1 MATTTFFDAS
11 ITKSWNG
18 KRAPHCSEKLLNSYS
33 NIIQHQQHERHEK
46 LSFTKMLGVGG
57 QGVVYLT
64 NRHGTDDFSLPIA
77 VKVFSPERFNGEE
90 SYHKAMRLMAQV
102 SARVSRIQHNNLLD
116 ILNWIETDGIRL
128 TEMEYVDGFDISE
141 LFRNEMLDHIRSRV
155 NDRDWHHLREVIVT
169 HGHSHPRLKPGIAI
183 AITQECLSALG
194 ALHREGIVHGDV
206 KPSNIMLK
214 RTGNAKIID
223 FGSAFEMVNPPEKTT
238 CTPLYAAPEVL
249 AGEKPTPLSDLASLG
264 YLVVE
269 MLSGVVPFDPRSNH
283 KDLLEA
289 KHFLAQKLPSILP
302 AEVVSNELLMN
313 FCRKLVAPD
322 PAKRFQNAES
332 ANYLQDGAV
341 GFQRQLVRG
350 NLASS
355 FDNDI
360 RFWLSLLEEY
370 EPVKSS

>member
-1 MATTTFFDAS
+1 MGTTTFFDAS

-18 KRAPHCSEKLLNSYS
+18 TRSPHCSEKLLNNYQ
-33 NIIQHQQHERHEK
+33 NIIHQQQHERHEK
-46 LSFTKMLGVGG
+46 LSFSKMLGLGG

-64 NRHGTDDFSLPIA
+64 NRHGTDGFELPIA
-77 VKVFSPERFNGEE
+77 IKVFSPERFHGEE
-90 SYHKAMRLMAQV
+90 AYCKAMRLMAQV
-102 SARVSRIQHNNLLD
+102 SARASKIQHNNLLD

-128 TEMEYVDGFDISE
+128 MEMEYVDGFDVNQ
-141 LFRNEMLDHIRSRV
+141 LLRNEMLGHIREKVSEK
-155 NDRDWHHLREVIVT
+155 DWHHIGEVIVT
-169 HGHSHPRLKPGIAI
+169 QGHSHPRLKPGIAI

-194 ALHREGIVHGDV
+194 ALHREGIVHGDI

-223 FGSAFEMVNPPEKTT
+223 MGSAFEILNPPEKTT

-264 YLVVE
+264 YLVIE
-269 MLSGVVPFDPRSNH
+269 MLSGVLPFDPRSNH

-289 KHFLAQKLPSILP
+289 KHFLAQKLPGILP

-313 FCRKLVAPD
+313 FCRKLIAPD
-322 PAKRFQNAES
+322 PSKRFQNAEA

-360 RFWLSLLEEY
+360 RFWLSLLEDY
-370 EPVKSS
+370 DPMQNL

>member
-1 MATTTFFDAS
+1 MSTTSFIDSS
-11 ITKSWNG
+11 ITKTWNG
-18 KRAPHCSEKLLNSYS
+18 SHSNQCSQAQLENYA
-33 NIIQHQQHERHEK
+33 NIIQRQQHERLEK
-46 LSFTKMLGVGG
+46 LTFTRMLGVGG

-64 NRHGTDDFSLPIA
+64 HRQGTDGFELPIA
-77 VKVFSPERFNGEE
+77 VKIFTPERFNGEE
-90 SYHKAMRLMAQV
+90 SYNKAMRLMAQV
-102 SARVSRIQHNNLLD
+102 SSRVSKIQHNHLLD
-116 ILNWIETDGIRL
+116 ILNWIETNGIRL
-128 TEMEYVDGFDISE
+128 MEMEYIGGFDLNE
-141 LFRNEMLDHIRSRV
+141 LLRNEMLDHIRARV
-155 NDRDWHHLREVIVT
+155 NDREWQHLREVIVT

-194 ALHREGIVHGDV
+194 ALHREGIVHGDI
-206 KPSNIMLK
+206 KPSNVMLK

-223 FGSAFEMVNPPEKTT
+223 LGSAYELANPPDKTT

-264 YLVVE
+264 YLVIE
-269 MLSGVVPFDPRSNH
+269 LLSGVVPFDPRSNH

-289 KHFLAQKLPSILP
+289 KHLLAQKLPNILP

-313 FCRKLVAPD
+313 FCRKLVASD
-322 PAKRFQNAES
+322 PAKRFQSAES
-332 ANYLQDGAV
+332 ANYLQDGAA

-360 RFWLSLLEEY
+360 RFWLSLLENY
-370 EPVKSS
+370 VLDKKS

>member
-11 ITKSWNG
+11 VTKSWNG
-18 KRAPHCSEKLLNSYS
+18 KCASHCSEKLLNSYT

-64 NRHGTDDFSLPIA
+64 DRHGTDGFSLPIA
-77 VKVFSPERFNGEE
+77 IKVFSPERFNGEE
-90 SYHKAMRLMAQV
+90 PYDKAMRLMAQV
-102 SARVSRIQHNNLLD
+102 SARVSKIQHNNLLD

-128 TEMEYVDGFDISE
+128 TEMEYVDGFDLSE
-141 LFRNEMLDHIRSRV
+141 LLRNDMLDHIHAKI
-155 NDRDWHHLREVIVT
+155 NDRDWHNLREVIVT
-169 HGHSHPRLKPGIAI
+169 HGPTHPRLKPGIAI

-194 ALHREGIVHGDV
+194 ALHREGIVHGDI

-223 FGSAFEMVNPPEKTT
+223 FGSAFEIGNPPEKTT

-269 MLSGVVPFDPRSNH
+269 MLSGVMPFDPRSNH

-289 KHFLAQKLPSILP
+289 KHFLAQKLSTILP

-322 PAKRFQNAES
+322 PSKRFQNAES

-360 RFWLSLLEEY
+360 RFWLSLLEDY
-370 EPVKSS
+370 KPAIGA

>member
-11 ITKSWNG
+11 ITRSWNG
-18 KRAPHCSEKLLNSYS
+18 THAGQCSQVLLENYA
-33 NIIQHQQHERHEK
+33 NIIQQQQHERHEK
-46 LSFTKMLGVGG
+46 LTFSKMLGVGG

-64 NRHGTDDFSLPIA
+64 NRQGTDGFELPIA
-77 VKVFSPERFNGEE
+77 VKIFSPERFHGEE
-90 SYHKAMRLMAQV
+90 SYHNAMRLLAQV
-102 SARVSRIQHNNLLD
+102 SSRVSKIQHNNLLD
-116 ILNWIETDGIRL
+116 ILNWIETTGIRL
-128 TEMEYVDGFDISE
+128 MEMEYIDGFDLNE
-141 LFRNEMLDHIRSRV
+141 LLRNEMLDHIRRRV
-155 NDRDWHHLREVIVT
+155 NDREWHHLREVIVT

-194 ALHREGIVHGDV
+194 ALHREGIVHGDI

-214 RTGNAKIID
+214 RTGNAKIIYL
-223 FGSAFEMVNPPEKTT
+223 GSAFEIANPPAKTT

-249 AGEKPTPLSDLASLG
+249 SGEKPTHLSDLASLG

-289 KHFLAQKLPSILP
+289 KHFLAQKLPNFLP

-313 FCRKLVAPD
+313 FCRKLVASD
-322 PAKRFQNAES
+322 PAKRFQSAES
-332 ANYLQDGAV
+332 ANYLHDGAA

-350 NLASS
+350 NLTSN

-360 RFWLSLLEEY
+360 RVWLSHLENF
-370 EPVKSS
+370 EPMKKS

>member
-11 ITKSWNG
+11 ITRSWNG
-18 KRAPHCSEKLLNSYS
+18 KQTGLCSQVLLENYA
-33 NIIQHQQHERHEK
+33 NIIQQQQHERHEK

-64 NRHGTDDFSLPIA
+64 HRQGTDGFDLPIA
-77 VKVFSPERFNGEE
+77 IKVFSPERFSGEE
-90 SYHKAMRLMAQV
+90 PYNKAMQLLAQV
-102 SARVSRIQHNNLLD
+102 SSRVSKIQHNNLLD
-116 ILNWIETDGIRL
+116 ILNWIETSGIRL
-128 TEMEYVDGFDISE
+128 MEMEYIDGFDLHE
-141 LFRNEMLDHIRSRV
+141 LLRNEMLDHIRSRV
-155 NDRDWHHLREVIVT
+155 NDREWHHLREVMVT

-194 ALHREGIVHGDV
+194 ALHREGIVHGDI
-206 KPSNIMLK
+206 KPSNVMLK
-214 RTGNAKIID
+214 RTGNTKIID
-223 FGSAFEMVNPPEKTT
+223 LGSAFEIANPPDKTT

-249 AGEKPTPLSDLASLG
+249 AGEKPTHLSDLASLG

-289 KHFLAQKLPSILP
+289 KHFLAQKLPNFLP

-313 FCRKLVAPD
+313 FCRKLVASD
-322 PAKRFQNAES
+322 PAKRFQSAES
-332 ANYLQDGAV
+332 ANYLHDGAA

-350 NLASS
+350 NLTSN

-360 RFWLSLLEEY
+360 RFWLSLLENF
-370 EPVKSS
+370 EPIKKS

>member
-1 MATTTFFDAS
+1 MATTTFIDAS

-18 KRAPHCSEKLLNSYS
+18 KQTGHCSPELFEKYT
-33 NIIQHQQHERHEK
+33 NIIQQQQHERHEK
-46 LSFTKMLGVGG
+46 LSFSKMLGIGG

-64 NRHGTDDFSLPIA
+64 NRYGTDGFALPIA
-77 VKVFSPERFNGEE
+77 VKIFSPERFNGEE
-90 SYHKAMRLMAQV
+90 PYNKAMRLMAQV
-102 SARVSRIQHNNLLD
+102 SSRVSKIQHNNLLD

-128 TEMEYVDGFDISE
+128 MEMEYIDGFDVNE
-141 LFRNEMLDHIRSRV
+141 LLRNEMLQHIRHRV
-155 NDRDWHHLREVIVT
+155 NDRDWHHLHEVIVT
-169 HGHSHPRLKPGIAI
+169 QGHSHPRLKPGIAI

-194 ALHREGIVHGDV
+194 ALHREGIVHGDI
-206 KPSNIMLK
+206 KPSNVMLK

-223 FGSAFEMVNPPEKTT
+223 LGSAFEIPHPPDKTT

-269 MLSGVVPFDPRSNH
+269 MLSGVVPFDPRANH

-289 KHFLAQKLPSILP
+289 KHFLAQKLPNILP

-313 FCRKLVAPD
+313 FCRKLVASD
-322 PAKRFQNAES
+322 PSRRFQSAES

-360 RFWLSLLEEY
+360 RFWLSHLEDY
-370 EPVKSS
+370 EPIKNS

>member
-18 KRAPHCSEKLLNSYS
+18 KHAEHCSPVLLENYA
-33 NIIQHQQHERHEK
+33 NIIQLRQHERLEK
-46 LSFTKMLGVGG
+46 LSFSRMLGVGG

-64 NRHGTDDFSLPIA
+64 HRQGTDGFELPIA

-90 SYHKAMRLMAQV
+90 PYNKAMKLMAQV
-102 SARVSRIQHNNLLD
+102 SSRVSKIQHNNLLD
-116 ILNWIETDGIRL
+116 ILNWIETNGIRL
-128 TEMEYVDGFDISE
+128 MEMEYIDGFDLNE
-141 LFRNEMLDHIRSRV
+141 LLRNEMLDHIRERV
-155 NDRDWHHLREVIVT
+155 NDREWHHLREVIVT

-194 ALHREGIVHGDV
+194 ALHREGIVHGDI

-223 FGSAFEMVNPPEKTT
+223 LGSAFEIVNPPDKTT

-289 KHFLAQKLPSILP
+289 KHFLAQKLPTILP

-322 PAKRFQNAES
+322 PAKRFQSAES
-332 ANYLQDGAV
+332 ANYLHDGAV

-360 RFWLSLLEEY
+360 RFWLTLLENY
-370 EPVKSS
+370 APDKKF